1 MVSFDLNRAIEHKVG
16 YRNKSDDAPQ
26 FHVFFLVSTKYP
38 PKYHLLNASVCIY
51 CKHGN
56 EILMSFALL
65 F

>member
-38 PKYHLLNASVCIY
+38 QNTIYLMLVCVFIVNMET
-51 CKHGN
+51 K
-56 EILMSFALL
+56 F
-65 F
+65 